1 MSLPEMEPSSA
12 RGSIVGTLR
21 AFSNGQRDSKNP
33 RAYAELE
40 DDDDVLPPP
49 PPPPG
54 APPPLADDV
63 EYDEYDELLDDDED
77 DDGDAPP
84 PPPPAPPLARLP
96 PARAATAGAPLL
108 GDRPA
113 AQAHRRSRSD
123 GAPAAADAP
132 ASAPLAPLGRER
144 AATAASGGSGR
155 LGRDRRDSKT
165 SLLSW
170 DAGSEGG
177 LSGTS
182 TQMSDRAKK
191 LREFGVNKL
200 KEAGVLTPGTIRKAR
215 EMWKEIR
222 PHAEDALAATQQAAG
237 AHLHSMASHE
247 LERALQMA
255 GGKVKEGLVDDDDMP
270 MWARR
275 WMERIADLMW
285 PEVHREIKD
294 GVLQELG
301 HVLKQYAAPI
311 DEEPPIQW
319 YPSPVAYLRARFLYN
334 IYPYDQ
340 SIWQMLANWKWCA
353 AFIWSMWP
361 LYGVQPLYWML
372 VFACFDRSDEY
383 QLVNFILEFKALMFL
398 SIGFVCLG
406 MGAMQ
411 DHFCITWSAHEHYCD
426 TIGPGAS
433 PTFLWEAF
441 WFVVQITNV
450 WLAFLY
456 LPYSNNLAGGPVG
469 KSLAAKKGL
478 KSGRI
483 DLIDLEAGGGG
494 GSGDGGAADSAE
506 PSEGGTPRTPH
517 TPGTGRRKG
526 PSSCYGRTVDLVMRR
541 LFGFE
546 DGDFSRGGAMW
557 PWLVYDAWC
566 LFFCLFWVAS
576 SAVWHGVGTDRFWEE
591 EWQFR
596 ATIWWCKAAYGLL
609 SMPFIIFF
617 LPGLGA
623 ALTHVR
629 PTGYN
634 KNGKCMRKLTGSQ
647 RKQKKAAAAAAASA
661 HREEQERVLAE
672 LADRRSARRSEPVRD
687 PDAPPP
693 RPRRCSTEPAL
704 ATAERSRSDPS
715 RSRSHRPTREVPPA
729 AEPQDSRREH
739 RRIRSATVAE
749 PYARSAK
756 L

>member
-1 MSLPEMEPSSA
+1 
-12 RGSIVGTLR
+12 
-21 AFSNGQRDSKNP
+21 
-33 RAYAELE
+33 
-40 DDDDVLPPP
+40 
-49 PPPPG
+49 
-54 APPPLADDV
+54 
-63 EYDEYDELLDDDED
+63 
-77 DDGDAPP
+77 
-84 PPPPAPPLARLP
+84 
-96 PARAATAGAPLL
+96 
-108 GDRPA
+108 
-113 AQAHRRSRSD
+113 
-123 GAPAAADAP
+123 
-132 ASAPLAPLGRER
+132 
-144 AATAASGGSGR
+144 
-155 LGRDRRDSKT
+155 
-165 SLLSW
+165 
-170 DAGSEGG
+170 
-177 LSGTS
+177 
-182 TQMSDRAKK
+182 
-191 LREFGVNKL
+191 
-200 KEAGVLTPGTIRKAR
+200 
-215 EMWKEIR
+215 MWKEIR
-222 PHAEDALAATQQAAG
+222 PHAEGRAATQQAAG

-353 AFIWSMWP
+353 AFVWSMWP

-372 VFACFDRSDEY
+372 VSRFDRSDEY
-383 QLVNFILEFKALMFL
+383 QLVA
-398 SIGFVCLG
+398 SYSGSRRSCSR
-406 MGAMQ
+406 
-411 DHFCITWSAHEHYCD
+411 SASSPWGWAPCKTTSASPGRDEHYCD

-433 PTFLWEAF
+433 PTFCGRRSGSSSRSKRVAR
-441 WFVVQITNV
+441 
-450 WLAFLY
+450 
-456 LPYSNNLAGGPVG
+456 LPLPAVLEQPGGRLRRQVARREERAEERPD
-469 KSLAAKKGL
+469 
-478 KSGRI
+478 RPH
-483 DLIDLEAGGGG
+483 DLEAGGGG
-494 GSGDGGAADSAE
+494 GGGDGGADWPNRAGA
-506 PSEGGTPRTPH
+506 
-517 TPGTGRRKG
+517 GRRARRTRRGRGGEG
-526 PSSCYGRTVDLVMRR
+526 PGSCYGRTATCYASPLRVRGRR
-541 LFGFE
+541 LLTRWR
-546 DGDFSRGGAMW
+546 DVAVA
-557 PWLVYDAWC
+557 VYDAWC

-576 SAVWHGVGTDRFWEE
+576 SAVWHGVGIDRFWEE

-672 LADRRSARRSEPVRD
+672 LADRRSARRRAS
-687 PDAPPP
+687 ATST
-693 RPRRCSTEPAL
+693 RRRRAL
-704 ATAERSRSDPS
+704 AAARQSPRSRRRRGDPS

-729 AEPQDSRREH
+729 AEPHDGKRQHSRT
-739 RRIRSATVAE
+739 RSATVAE

-756 L
+756 W